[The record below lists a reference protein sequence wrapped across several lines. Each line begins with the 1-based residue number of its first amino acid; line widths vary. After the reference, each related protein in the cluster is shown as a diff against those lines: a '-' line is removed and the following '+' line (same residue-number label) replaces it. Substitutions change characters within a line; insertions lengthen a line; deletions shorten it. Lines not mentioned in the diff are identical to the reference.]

1 MFMPLKKHGAFNGG
15 LKVGIVGE
23 LNKNITIFICS
34 KYFRNYSLLLGFGGI
49 GQMGVLLAKK
59 MGNHVTV
66 ISSSNKKEALAKE
79 IGADNYVV
87 SKDPESMSANAG
99 SLNLIIDTIPA
110 AHDINP
116 YLSLLKKKGTMNIIG
131 AFPEPFQVRIG

>member
-1 MFMPLKKHGAFNGG
+1 
-15 LKVGIVGE
+15 
-23 LNKNITIFICS
+23 
-34 KYFRNYSLLLGFGGI
+34 
-49 GQMGVLLAKK
+49 MGVLLAKK

-131 AFPEPFQVRIG
+131 AFPEPFQVRHSPIAGCFLLL

>member
-1 MFMPLKKHGAFNGG
+1 MEFNISFLLKQAQISKWAYVFLKKSA
-15 LKVGIVGE
+15 IE
-23 LNKNITIFICS
+23 YQ
-34 KYFRNYSLLLGFGGI
+34 KYFRNLTLLLGFGGI

>member
-1 MFMPLKKHGAFNGG
+1 
-15 LKVGIVGE
+15 
-23 LNKNITIFICS
+23 
-34 KYFRNYSLLLGFGGI
+34 
-49 GQMGVLLAKK
+49 
-59 MGNHVTV
+59 
-66 ISSSNKKEALAKE
+66 
-79 IGADNYVV
+79 
-87 SKDPESMSANAG
+87 MSANAG